1 MHSLGIHYYPLTLPF
16 LLVLLGGLVALT
28 FLALLKV
35 LQFAYAQLGV
45 APGYFFT
52 WLFLSLAGS
61 YVNLPIMRFSAEQM
75 TRLEEIPFYG
85 VPYVIPTVKNHL
97 YRNAAWGVAF
107 VSLACYLLAE
117 PVPGLG
123 IAIPVFYPPV
133 IAAIVALLLSRRF
146 AAPLAYICGSLGTL
160 IGADLMNLGNIRGL
174 GSAVKHPHITT
185 DFSEA
190 LIELITGVHT
200 GVGACLEE
208 MKRIHQFVVRRIGDE
223 VLWGASMPCSLPD
236 ENAIPIARYG
246 TSNVG
251 RAKTVYRI
259 GLAHR
264 YGRRMQ
270 MIAGLHYN
278 FSLPDSAWPLLK
290 LGGSNEAYFALIR
303 NFRRHAWL
311 LLTLFGASPAVCA
324 SFVEGR
330 KHALEE
336 LAPGTLYLPHATS
349 LRMGR
354 LGYLSEAQDSLA
366 VSYNSIESY
375 TACLDDVLTRPY
387 PPYEAI
393 GIRDGEGNYR
403 QLATSL
409 LQIEN
414 EFYSAIRPKRVI
426 RPGERPLHA
435 LRERGVEYVEVRAMD
450 LDPFSAVGITA
461 DTVRFLD
468 VFLLHCLLTE
478 SPPDSR
484 QEVEAIGR
492 NKLRAA
498 ARGREP
504 GLKLD
509 RDGTMVSLSEWG
521 SEVLAQCAPIAAA
534 LDSAHGGT
542 AYRGALAAAA
552 RAVDEPASL
561 PSARVLAE
569 MQRSYGN
576 SYSRFGLA
584 RSLEHA
590 KILRSE
596 PLPAET
602 EARFARIAEE
612 SIRKQ
617 KEIEAADRV
626 DFETYR
632 QKYLSAESLRV

>member
-1 MHSLGIHYYPLTLPF
+1 MNAPGNFKERLRALSPAVLGSLQRGIEKESLRVRPDGAL
-16 LLVLLGGLVALT
+16 ALT
-28 FLALLKV
+28 PHPKA
-35 LQFAYAQLGV
+35 
-45 APGYFFT
+45 
-52 WLFLSLAGS
+52 
-61 YVNLPIMRFSAEQM
+61 
-75 TRLEEIPFYG
+75 
-85 VPYVIPTVKNHL
+85 
-97 YRNAAWGVAF
+97 
-107 VSLACYLLAE
+107 
-117 PVPGLG
+117 
-123 IAIPVFYPPV
+123 
-133 IAAIVALLLSRRF
+133 
-146 AAPLAYICGSLGTL
+146 
-160 IGADLMNLGNIRGL
+160 L
-174 GSAVKHPHITT
+174 GSALKHPHITT
-185 DFSEA
+185 DFSES
-190 LIELITGVHT
+190 LLELITGVHT
-200 GVGACLEE
+200 SVDACLEE
-208 MKRIHQFVVRRIGDE
+208 LKRIHGFVYRNIGDE

-246 TSNVG
+246 VSNVG

-278 FSLPDSAWPLLK
+278 FSLPDSAWPLA
-290 LGGSNEAYFALIR
+290 GFPGASEGYFALIR

-311 LLTLFGASPAVCA
+311 LLYLFGASPAVCA

-375 TACLDDVLTRPY
+375 TACLHDVLTKPY

-393 GIRDGEGNYR
+393 GIRGDDGDYR

-414 EFYSAIRPKRVI
+414 EFYSTIRPKRVI

-468 VFLLHCLLTE
+468 VFLLHCLLSE

-504 GLKLD
+504 GLRLD
-509 RDGTMVSLSEWG
+509 RDGNMVELREWG

-534 LDSAHGGT
+534 LDSA
-542 AYRGALAAAA
+542 RG
-552 RAVDEPASL
+552 
-561 PSARVLAE
+561 LAE
-569 MQRSYGN
+569 MRERYEN

-590 KILRSE
+590 KALRSE
-596 PLPAET
+596 PLPAEV
-602 EARFARIAEE
+602 EARFARLAEE

-617 KEIEAADRV
+617 KEIEAAERV

-632 QKYLSAESLRV
+632 QKYLSHESLRV

>member
-1 MHSLGIHYYPLTLPF
+1 MTNAAFDARLS
-16 LLVLLGGLVALT
+16 ALSP
-28 FLALLKV
+28 ALLKG
-35 LQFAYAQLGV
+35 LKRGIEKE
-45 APGYFFT
+45 
-52 WLFLSLAGS
+52 SLRVRRDGA
-61 YVNLPIMRFSAEQM
+61 LAM
-75 TRLEEIPFYG
+75 TPHPR
-85 VPYVIPTVKNHL
+85 
-97 YRNAAWGVAF
+97 A
-107 VSLACYLLAE
+107 
-117 PVPGLG
+117 
-123 IAIPVFYPPV
+123 
-133 IAAIVALLLSRRF
+133 
-146 AAPLAYICGSLGTL
+146 
-160 IGADLMNLGNIRGL
+160 L
-174 GSAVKHPHITT
+174 GSALKHPHITT

-200 GVGACLEE
+200 ELAACLEE
-208 MKRIHQFVVRRIGDE
+208 MKRIHQFVIRRIGDE

-259 GLAHR
+259 GLSHR

-278 FSLPDSAWPLLK
+278 FSLPDSAWPVA
-290 LGGSNEAYFALIR
+290 GFPGASEGYFALIR

-311 LLTLFGASPAVCA
+311 LLYLFGASPAVCA

-354 LGYLSEAQDSLA
+354 LGYLSEAQDSVA

-375 TACLDDVLTRPY
+375 TACLHDVLTKPY
-387 PPYEAI
+387 APYEEI
-393 GIRDGEGNYR
+393 GIRDAEGNYR

-414 EFYSAIRPKRVI
+414 EFYSTIRPKRVI

-450 LDPFSAVGITA
+450 LDPFSAVGIAA

-468 VFLLHCLLTE
+468 VFLLHCLLSD

-484 QEVEAIGR
+484 PEVEAIGR

-504 GLKLD
+504 GLRLD
-509 RDGTMVSLSEWG
+509 RDGRMVSLSEWG
-521 SEVLAQCAPIAAA
+521 SEVLAECGPIAAA
-534 LDSAHGGT
+534 LDSAHGGS

-552 RAVDEPASL
+552 KTVEHPESL

-569 MQRSYGN
+569 MRERYEN

-590 KILRSE
+590 KALKSE
-596 PLPAET
+596 PLPAEV
-602 EARFARIAEE
+602 EARFARLAEE

-632 QKYLSAESLRV
+632 QKYLSPESLRV

>member
-1 MHSLGIHYYPLTLPF
+1 MTSPASFDARLGALSP
-16 LLVLLGGLVALT
+16 VLLKGLKRGIEKESLRVRPDGALALT
-28 FLALLKV
+28 
-35 LQFAYAQLGV
+35 
-45 APGYFFT
+45 PHR
-52 WLFLSLAGS
+52 
-61 YVNLPIMRFSAEQM
+61 PE
-75 TRLEEIPFYG
+75 
-85 VPYVIPTVKNHL
+85 
-97 YRNAAWGVAF
+97 
-107 VSLACYLLAE
+107 
-117 PVPGLG
+117 
-123 IAIPVFYPPV
+123 
-133 IAAIVALLLSRRF
+133 
-146 AAPLAYICGSLGTL
+146 
-160 IGADLMNLGNIRGL
+160 L
-174 GSAVKHPHITT
+174 GSALKHPHITT
-185 DFSEA
+185 DFSES

-200 GVGACLEE
+200 GVEACLEE
-208 MKRIHQFVVRRIGDE
+208 LKRIHQFVALHIGDE
-223 VLWGASMPCSLPD
+223 MLWGASMPCSLPD

-246 TSNVG
+246 ESNVG

-259 GLAHR
+259 GLSHR

-278 FSLPDSAWPLLK
+278 FSLPDAAWPLP
-290 LGGSNEAYFALIR
+290 GYRDASEAYFALIR

-311 LLTLFGASPAVCA
+311 LLYLFGASPAVCA

-330 KHALEE
+330 RHALEE

-366 VSYNSIESY
+366 VSYNSLERY

-387 PPYEAI
+387 PPYAAI
-393 GIRDGEGNYR
+393 GIRDGNEYK

-414 EFYSAIRPKRVI
+414 EFYSTIRPKRVI

-450 LDPFSAVGITA
+450 LDPFSPIGINA
-461 DTVRFLD
+461 GTVRFLD
-468 VFLLHCLLTE
+468 IFLLHCLLSD
-478 SPPDSR
+478 SPPDTR
-484 QEVEAIGR
+484 EELQAVGQ

-498 ARGREP
+498 SRGREP
-504 GLKLD
+504 GLRLD
-509 RDGTMVSLSEWG
+509 RQGDMVELRDWG
-521 SEVLAQCAPIAAA
+521 SAVLAGCEPVAQA
-534 LDSAHGGT
+534 LDRAHAGA
-542 AYRGALAAAA
+542 AYREALAAAL
-552 RAVDEPASL
+552 RAVDDPAPL

-569 MQRSYGN
+569 MRERHEN

-584 RSLEHA
+584 RSLENA
-590 KILRSE
+590 RILRSE
-596 PLPAET
+596 PLPAEV
-602 EARFARIAEE
+602 EARLARLAAE

-632 QKYLSAESLRV
+632 QKYLSHESLRV